1 MRRTMNKRERLKE
14 MARYRREHVPSGY
27 KGIGE
32 YHDGAY
38 ECDFVS
44 PYTKSA
50 QNLDADIMLIL
61 QDWCGDDYL
70 RGPLD
75 SVLID
80 KGHDPGLTTNQ
91 NVKALLRAHFGIPLA
106 QTYATNLFPFIK
118 PGKMT
123 ADVPPKELAE
133 AARTYTVPEIEV
145 VEPKLVVCCGSAVY
159 RAIRKALGLTWAG
172 NLEEAI
178 ESPFRFRDT
187 EFWGQSHGSQRT
199 QLPQPRTSRSCFAR
213 LATDVEGIPFNVAWH

>member
-1 MRRTMNKRERLKE
+1 MT
-14 MARYRREHVPSGY
+14 
-27 KGIGE
+27 I
-32 YHDGAY
+32 
-38 ECDFVS
+38 
-44 PYTKSA
+44 
-50 QNLDADIMLIL
+50 
-61 QDWCGDDYL
+61 L

-80 KGHDPGLTTNQ
+80 KGHDPGLPTNQ

-187 EFWGQSHGSQRT
+187 EFWGQSHPGRKGRNYRNRGRVDRVSQDWQRM
-199 QLPQPRTSRSCFAR
+199 SKAFRSM
-213 LATDVEGIPFNVAWH
+213 LLGID

>member
-61 QDWCGDDYL
+61 QDWCGDDY
-70 RGPLD
+70 
-75 SVLID
+75 
-80 KGHDPGLTTNQ
+80 
-91 NVKALLRAHFGIPLA
+91 F
-106 QTYATNLFPFIK
+106 
-118 PGKMT
+118 
-123 ADVPPKELAE
+123 
-133 AARTYTVPEIEV
+133 ARTARF
-145 VEPKLVVCCGSAVY
+145 GS
-159 RAIRKALGLTWAG
+159 
-172 NLEEAI
+172 
-178 ESPFRFRDT
+178 D
-187 EFWGQSHGSQRT
+187 
-199 QLPQPRTSRSCFAR
+199 
-213 LATDVEGIPFNVAWH
+213 